1 MARPAAGHSRLDFL
15 RQGQGQLFIAPLR
28 LGTEGRR
35 AGCGVSLGGGGD
47 SALCSRIPAS
57 VWRNQ
62 LLQEL
67 VDRFLVSNFANN

>member
-35 AGCGVSLGGGGD
+35 VGCGVSLGGGGVVTQPCVPEFQRQCGGTN
-47 SALCSRIPAS
+47 SA
-57 VWRNQ
+57 RN
-62 LLQEL
+62 
-67 VDRFLVSNFANN
+67 